1 MPDFNKEIHLM
12 KFKRIIKKIIAG
24 FILSLFAIIIS
35 AAVLAFIFEKNIKGY
50 FVTELNKSLNAKIS
64 YHDFSVS
71 FIRDFPYATIRLK
84 GVQAIFFNSFNKKD
98 TLLNA
103 EKIFMKFN
111 LLDFFKKNYTLK
123 RIGISNAGINLK
135 VYRNGT
141 DNFHFL
147 KEKKDEKSQVNFN
160 IEKLDLNNTIISF
173 TNSLSSQDYLFLC
186 DKITASWK
194 STDKTQKMKL
204 RGDVIV
210 KHFKSGGFNYL
221 DNQQIFVDME
231 LLVNPSISQYQLK
244 NGEFRI
250 NDLVFKLN
258 GSIRSNKDVSSLSII
273 IEGEKND
280 LSEFLNVLPERFSK
294 IRKDYKSEG
303 ELAFLIKIEGGYG
316 MDKIPLITCSFS
328 LKNGKVTNLDN
339 HIELTDINI
348 QAKYRNNYSFLPDS
362 GYLEIESFASKI
374 NNGYINGN
382 FKIKGFDQPD
392 IILNANIDADLGG
405 FAGFTGYDTL
415 QDIKGRLKTNLK
427 FKGRLQ
433 YNEKFTTSDFL
444 AGSLDGKAELRGVGF
459 HLKNNKLDFNDLS
472 GNFRFNN
479 NDISF
484 EDFKGKISG
493 SDFILKG
500 NIKNIF
506 PFLFIPGNGI
516 KIAAELSSE
525 KLDLDEI
532 LTGREGSGKNSYDI
546 NFPDNIAFVLAAY
559 IKKLKFRHFEA
570 GEIKG
575 DIIYSNNILSAENLA
590 FTSMNGQINASL
602 SIDGSVQGKI
612 LTKCSA
618 NINDVNIQKLFYSF
632 ENFGQKGI
640 TDKHIRGT
648 LFSTVTYSS
657 VFNPKLDIDPA
668 SVVVKA
674 NIRIENG
681 ELADYKPLL
690 SLSKYIN
697 VAELK
702 DVRFSTLNNI
712 IEIRNKTV
720 YIPEMEIRSSAL
732 NLQATGTHTFENVI
746 DYHLRLL
753 FSDLLS
759 RNVKKQNNE
768 FGVEQDD
775 GLGKTVLFIHLT
787 GTTDNPVFRYDSKSA
802 VNKLLNDLKKEKEN
816 LKKLFRKDSL
826 SIREKRNTDLQEKG
840 KFIIDW
846 EENNSSTPIPDTV
859 LQNKI
864 QKKKITQKLSI
875 EWE

>member
-1 MPDFNKEIHLM
+1 MRL
-12 KFKRIIKKIIAG
+12 KRIIKKIISG
-24 FILSLFAIIIS
+24 FILSLLAIIIS
-35 AAVLAFIFEKNIKGY
+35 AIVLAFIFEKNIKGY
-50 FVTELNKSLNAKIS
+50 FVTELNKSLYAKIS
-64 YHDFSVS
+64 YHDFNVS
-71 FIRDFPYATIRLK
+71 FIRDFPYASIRLK
-84 GVQAIFFNSFNKKD
+84 GVQAIFLNDLNKKD

-103 EKIFMKFN
+103 EKIFMKFS
-111 LLDFFKKNYTLK
+111 LWDFLKKNYTLK
-123 RIGISNAGINLK
+123 RIEISNATINMK
-135 VYRNGT
+135 VYKNGT

-147 KEKKDEKSQVNFN
+147 KEKKEEKSQVNFN

-173 TNSLSSQDYLFLC
+173 KNCPSSQDYLFLC
-186 DKITASWK
+186 DKITANWK
-194 STDKTQKMKL
+194 SADMIQKMNLKGAFTV
-204 RGDVIV
+204 R
-210 KHFKSGGFNYL
+210 HFKSGGFNYL
-221 DNQQIFVDME
+221 DNRQVFTDLE
-231 LLVNPSISQYQLK
+231 LFVNPSISKYQLK
-244 NGEFRI
+244 NGELRI
-250 NDLVFKLN
+250 NGLVFRLN
-258 GSIRSNKDVSSLSII
+258 GSIRSKKDFSFISII
-273 IEGEKND
+273 IVGEKND

-294 IRKDYKSEG
+294 IREDYKSEG
-303 ELAFLIKIEGGYG
+303 ELAFLIKIEGRYG
-316 MDKIPLITCSFS
+316 MDKIPLITCSFT
-328 LKNGKVTNLDN
+328 LTNGKVTNLDN
-339 HIELTDINI
+339 HIELSDINV
-348 QAKYRNNYSFLPDS
+348 QAKYRNNYSFLSDS

-382 FKIKGFDQPD
+382 FKIKGFNQPN
-392 IILNANIDADLGG
+392 IVLNAYIDADLSG

-427 FKGRLQ
+427 FNGRLQ
-433 YNEKFTTSDFL
+433 RNDKFTTSDFL
-444 AGSLDGKAELRGVGF
+444 AGSLDGKAELRDVGF
-459 HLKNNKLDFNDLS
+459 HLKNNKLDFNYFS
-472 GNFRFNN
+472 GNFSYNN

-484 EDFKGKISG
+484 DNFKGKISG
-493 SDFILKG
+493 NDFILKG

-546 NFPDNIAFVLAAY
+546 NFPDNIAFVLSTC
-559 IKKLKFRHFEA
+559 IKKLKFRHFDA

-575 DIIYSNNILSAENLA
+575 DIIYSNNVLSAENLA
-590 FTSMNGQINASL
+590 FTSMNGHVNASL

-681 ELADYKPLL
+681 ELANYKPLL
-690 SLSKYIN
+690 GLSKYIN

-732 NLQATGTHTFENVI
+732 NLQTTGTHTFENVI
-746 DYHLRLL
+746 DYHLRIL

-759 RNVKKQNNE
+759 RKVKKQNNE

-802 VNKLLNDLKKEKEN
+802 VNKLFNDLKKEKEN

-826 SIREKRNTDLQEKG
+826 SIREKQNTDLQEKG

-846 EENNSSTPIPDTV
+846 EENNNSPPIQDTV
-859 LQNKI
+859 LQNKN
-864 QKKKITQKLSI
+864 QKKKNSQKVSI